1 MQLETKK
8 LSKYGIS
15 TKQEDEDKFVSKSYS
30 AAQHRGKVQSANR
43 SGIENANSEDKNDE
57 KSSLINEL
65 KLNR

>member
-15 TKQEDEDKFVSKSYS
+15 TKNDESDNFVSKSLS
-30 AAQHRGKVQSANR
+30 AQHRGKVQSVNR
-43 SGIENANSEDKNDE
+43 QGNIENSGSDVNDE
-57 KSSLINEL
+57 KGSLINEL